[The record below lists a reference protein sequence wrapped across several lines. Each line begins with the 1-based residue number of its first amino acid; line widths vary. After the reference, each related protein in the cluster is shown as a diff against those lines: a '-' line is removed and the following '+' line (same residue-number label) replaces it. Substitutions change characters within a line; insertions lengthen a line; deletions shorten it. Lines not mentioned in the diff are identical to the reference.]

1 MKAPLPDQEK
11 ERIRALLQY
20 HILDTESEES
30 FNDLVRLAS
39 YICGTPVAFISLVD
53 QNRQWFKAKIGLDIS
68 QTSRDLAF
76 CSHTILQPDVLIVPD
91 ATKDKRF
98 ATHPFVT
105 GNPHIRFYAGV
116 PLINPEGYAIGTVCA
131 VDYIP
136 RKLSPEQIEALSSL
150 GRQVIKQMELRRNLA
165 SLVLTDNERQ
175 KTKKLHKL
183 FLTRL
188 IEGFGLASVILIFM
202 GVINFHN
209 IKILTHTNQEI
220 KTTQETI
227 HSLEQILSYI
237 KDAETGQRGYI
248 ITGDKSYLQPYQT
261 SLEKIEP
268 ELEYLSNLKN
278 DQLIQA
284 NLKPLQKIINI
295 KLKTIQDTI
304 ELRQSQGLTETIDV
318 IKTNEGKNIMDNIR
332 QIIHN
337 IETQKNQ
344 ELQQQLQLAQVRADQ
359 TIVTLGIGV
368 GAILLLF
375 TGIYYFI
382 AHEVNQRKLIED
394 TLKQERNFISQ
405 VLNTADVLVVVLNIE
420 GKIIRCN
427 QACEILTGYTLDE
440 VRERYFWDIFLTP
453 EQIQSVKAVFQQLQ
467 SGQLNPEF
475 RKAEL
480 YWRNKYD
487 SKRLIASSNTVLRNS
502 EGEIEYIITT
512 GVDITERK
520 QKEEELKSTTSR
532 LSALIENLQAGVLVE
547 NENGKIALIN
557 QQFCDIFGLD
567 IEPPGLVGIDYH
579 EMAEQTKQIFVHPE
593 QTLQRILHILAEKQ
607 VVTGEEIELVDG
619 RILKRDYIPIFVDEH
634 YQGHLW
640 KYRDV
645 SQRKLAQ
652 TALRQSQARLS
663 LINSILSGISTGM
676 TVEEIIAHTIYQI
689 SEYFSE
695 YRVAYS
701 TINIS
706 GVLTVIHAIEP
717 SGLPPLQG
725 ITTDLKRLPMYWE
738 KIQQGE
744 ILVINDVKQNSH
756 LSDFA
761 QTMLAHGTH
770 ALLDVPL
777 QHSDQLV
784 GLLCFDAP
792 TPRNWQEHEITLLTE
807 VAKYLALALKDA
819 QAQEELTRNNLALE
833 LATKEA
839 EAANKAKSEFL
850 ANMSH
855 EIRTPM
861 NAILGFADL
870 LQSIVTEP
878 QAQSYLKTLI
888 ASGKTLL
895 SLINDI
901 LDLSKIE
908 AGKIELQHEPVNLRV
923 LITEIQQIF
932 ADKATKKNLIVSVE
946 ITENVPEI
954 IVIDEVRL
962 RQILFNVVGN
972 ALKFTDQ
979 GYIKIIVRA
988 DIRSICGE
996 EKVYL
1001 EITVEDTGIGI
1012 DENQQELI
1020 FEKFVQSA
1028 GQSNRKYGGTGLGLA
1043 ITRRLTEMM
1052 GGTVR
1057 LESELGKGSVFTF
1070 IFPELSFTD
1079 EITDLV
1085 EYSSVDDDL
1094 NQFSPSKI
1102 LVVDDVESNR
1112 QLLQGYFAGSHH
1124 QLFLAEDGESAISWS
1139 QIHHPDLILLDLRM
1153 PGMDG
1158 KATSIYLKSQEDTQ
1172 HIPIVILTA
1181 SSYREEELEMR
1192 QICQGFLRKPV
1203 SRRELVAEMKKH
1215 LLICAFVAENS
1226 SEVELCA
1233 DAIPD
1238 LLTTPVNLRELL
1250 AKIREEEEMVWINLR
1265 RSLEMREIEN
1275 FIARL
1280 ELWSA
1285 EHQYQILA
1293 DYVNCLKMQLDAFD
1307 WQNLPET
1314 INKFPSI
1321 RETLAGEIL

>member
-1 MKAPLPDQEK
+1 MKAPLPDKEQ

-39 YICGTPVAFISLVD
+39 YICGTPVALISLID
-53 QNRQWFKAKIGLDIS
+53 QNRQWFKAKIGLDVS
-68 QTSRDLAF
+68 ETSRDVAF
-76 CSHTILQPDVLIVPD
+76 CSHAILQPDVFIVPD
-91 ATKDKRF
+91 TTKDKRF
-98 ATHPFVT
+98 ATNPLVT
-105 GNPHIRFYAGV
+105 SDPQIRFYAGV
-116 PLINPEGYAIGTVCA
+116 PLINPEGYALGTLCA
-131 VDYIP
+131 IDYIP
-136 RKLSPEQIEALSSL
+136 RKLSPEQIEGLRSL

-188 IEGFGLASVILIFM
+188 IEGFGLVSVILILM
-202 GVINFHN
+202 GLVGFYS
-209 IKILTHTNQEI
+209 IKALMQTNQEI
-220 KTTQETI
+220 KTTKETI
-227 HSLEQILSYI
+227 YKLEKLFSYL

-248 ITGDKSYLQPYQT
+248 LTGDKSYLEPYET
-261 SLEKIEP
+261 ALKKIEP
-268 ELEYLSNLKN
+268 QIESLSNLT
-278 DQLIQA
+278 DEQFQQQHLHQLQ
-284 NLKPLQKIINI
+284 NL
-295 KLKTIQDTI
+295 I
-304 ELRQSQGLTETIDV
+304 ELKLVAIEQTIYLFERQNFEGTLQI
-318 IKTNEGKNIMDNIR
+318 IKTNEGKNLMDNIR

-337 IETQKNQ
+337 IETEKNQ
-344 ELQQQLQLAQVRADQ
+344 KLEQQLQLAQVRANQ
-359 TIVTLGIGV
+359 TIFTLGIGL
-368 GAILLLF
+368 GGIFLLF
-375 TGIYYFI
+375 TGMYYFI
-382 AHEVNQRKLIED
+382 AHEVNQRKLIEE
-394 TLKQERNFISQ
+394 TLKQEQNFISQ
-405 VLNTADVLVVVLNIE
+405 VLNTADVLVVVINLE

-427 QACEILTGYTLDE
+427 QACEILTGYTFDE
-440 VRERYFWDIFLTP
+440 VRDRYFWDIFLTS
-453 EQIQSVKAVFQQLQ
+453 EEIQPVKAVFQQFQ
-467 SGQLNPEF
+467 SGQINAAF
-475 RKAEL
+475 RKVEL
-480 YWRNKYD
+480 YWRNKHD
-487 SKRLIASSNTVLRNS
+487 SKRLIACSNTVLRNG

-512 GVDITERK
+512 GVDITERQEK
-520 QKEEELKSTTSR
+520 AEELKSTTSR
-532 LSALIENLQAGVLVE
+532 LSGLIENLQAGVLVE

-557 QQFCDIFGLD
+557 QQFCEIFGID
-567 IEPPGLVGIDYH
+567 IEPQALVGIECDKL
-579 EMAEQTKQIFVHPE
+579 APKKQEIFVNPA

-607 VVTGEEIELVDG
+607 VVTGEEIELVNG
-619 RILKRDYIPIFVDEH
+619 RTLERDYIPIFVDEN

-640 KYRDV
+640 NYRDV
-645 SQRKLAQ
+645 SQRKLAEIALKQ
-652 TALRQSQARLS
+652 TQARLS
-663 LINSILSGISTGM
+663 LINSILSGITIGM
-676 TVEEIIAHTIYQI
+676 TVEEIIAHTISQI
-689 SEYFSE
+689 SEYFRE

-701 TINIS
+701 TINKS
-706 GVLTVIHAIEP
+706 GILTVIHAVEP
-717 SGLPPLQG
+717 LGLPPLQG
-725 ITTDLKRLPMYWE
+725 TTADLKLLPTYWE

-744 ILVINDVKQNSH
+744 ILVINDVSQDAH

-761 QTMLAHGTH
+761 EVMLVNGTH
-770 ALLDVPL
+770 AVLDVPL

-792 TPRNWQEHEITLLTE
+792 TPRNWQEHEITVLTE
-807 VAKYLALALKDA
+807 VAQYLSLAFKDA
-819 QAQEELTRNNLALE
+819 EAQQELTRNNFALE
-833 LATKEA
+833 LAKKQA

-870 LQSIVTEP
+870 LQSIVIEP

-908 AGKIELQHEPVNLRV
+908 AGKLELQYQPVNLRV

-932 ADKATKKNLIVSVE
+932 AHKATKKNLIVSVE
-946 ITENVPEI
+946 ITKNVPEI

-972 ALKFTDQ
+972 ALKFTDE

-988 DIRSICGE
+988 AIRSICGE
-996 EKVYL
+996 EKVSL
-1001 EITVEDTGIGI
+1001 EIAVEDTGIGI

-1052 GGTVR
+1052 GGIVT
-1057 LESELGKGSVFTF
+1057 LESELGKGSIFTF
-1070 IFPELSFTD
+1070 IFPELSFTH
-1079 EITDLV
+1079 ESTEVV
-1085 EYSSVDDDL
+1085 EYSYMDDDL
-1094 NQFSPSKI
+1094 NQLSPSKI

-1112 QLLQGYFAGSHH
+1112 QLLEGYFAGSHH
-1124 QLFLAEDGESAISWS
+1124 QLFLAEDGESAISLS
-1139 QIHHPDLILLDLRM
+1139 HIHHPNLILLDLRM

-1158 KATSIYLKSQEDTQ
+1158 KATSIYLKSQADTQ

-1181 SSYREEELEMR
+1181 SSYREEELEMK

-1203 SRRELVAEMKKH
+1203 SRRELVIEMKKH
-1215 LLICAFVAENS
+1215 LLICASVAEDAL
-1226 SEVELCA
+1226 EVELSA
-1233 DAIPD
+1233 DAIPH
-1238 LLTTPVNLRELL
+1238 LCMTPVNLRELL
-1250 AKIREEEEMVWINLR
+1250 AKIIQEEEMVWINLR
-1265 RSLEMREIEN
+1265 KTLEMREIES

-1293 DYVNCLKMQLDAFD
+1293 DYANCLKIQLDAFD

-1314 INKFPSI
+1314 IDKFPSI
-1321 RETLAGEIL
+1321 RETLAGEVL